1 MKFASQSKLNMKH
14 QNPITLLAFCLTFL
28 ALIGLPALLSA
39 QVREM
44 HLHTDD
50 LGPEIKLTEPRVKV
64 FEKFT
69 KENNAPDVDVTF
81 DQLENNAIIYHPVA
95 AWNSTQQGK
104 AQVSVSIWVK
114 NKEAAAIDWT
124 KVRFE
129 YTQGGAAKAKE
140 VALEKDPFNPNKWA
154 QWQNG
159 RDYHEAGDVLYMDA
173 PIPAQ
178 LTIKLY
184 FKNFASPVVVTKAL
198 KAATKSFS
206 LPFRA
211 YDLRSDEVWE
221 SASTHGGGSQ
231 VFAYDMGVQGY
242 DDGKWSSLLP
252 GKSGNANSDY
262 RIWGKPIYAMADGV
276 VIRFDNNVVNNP
288 KPGEKAA
295 GGGGNHFLI
304 RHGDYIALYAHM
316 QKGSLN
322 DDLLKDGA
330 VVKEGDFL
338 GLAGNSGNSTGP
350 HLHIHV
356 LKETDPETGYFRP
369 LIFNT
374 GYTIEKTGFPNL
386 STNANWV
393 KLNNL
398 AIPGYEGKR
407 SFIWPGNDK
416 PQFGNTKTFTGVWRA
431 GTDKHYLWSG
441 VDKTGIVS
449 KNNSLKNEGLRLVDL
464 DVTNQGGSI
473 KYSGAWRAG
482 SGKTFLQPGTSWAA
496 FTQEWDNLS
505 KDGYRLIDLE
515 VYTDDG
521 QTKFAGVY
529 GEGTDGYYLY
539 AGMTQAEFN
548 AKWSELNGKNQRLVD
563 IEVYK
568 DGGSVKYAGV
578 WRSGSDAYALYH
590 YNSWS
595 AFTDKW
601 KEMNAQGLRLV
612 DMSILTDGGNTYYSG
627 VYRAGSG
634 GYYLWQSNWNSFKS
648 KWDDLSDKGF
658 RLVDLNVR

>member
-50 LGPEIKLTEPRVKV
+50 HGPEIKLTEPRVKV

-431 GTDKHYLWSG
+431 GNDKHYLWSG

-601 KEMNAQGLRLV
+601 KEIDLLRWE
-612 DMSILTDGGNTYYSG
+612 
-627 VYRAGSG
+627 A
-634 GYYLWQSNWNSFKS
+634 
-648 KWDDLSDKGF
+648 
-658 RLVDLNVR
+658 

>member
-1 MKFASQSKLNMKH
+1 MKFASKSNHNMKY
-14 QNPITLLAFCLTFL
+14 QKPIAAWAFGLMLFACLC
-28 ALIGLPALLSA
+28 LPQLLSA
-39 QVREM
+39 QQREL

-50 LGPEIKLTEPRVKV
+50 LGIERKLTEPRVKV
-64 FEKFT
+64 FEKFA
-69 KENNAPDVDVTF
+69 KESNAPNVDVSL
-81 DQLENNAIIYHPVA
+81 DQLENNAILYHPVA
-95 AWNSTQQGK
+95 AWNSNQQNK

-114 NKEAAAIDWT
+114 NKENAAIDWT

-140 VALEKDPFNPNKWA
+140 VVLDKDPFATNKWA

-178 LTIKLY
+178 VTIKLY
-184 FKNFASPVVVTKAL
+184 FKDFSAPVVVTKSL
-198 KAATKSFS
+198 KAATKSFI

-262 RIWGKPIYAMADGV
+262 RIWGKPLYAMADGV

-356 LKETDPETGYFRP
+356 LKETDPEEGLFRP
-369 LIFNT
+369 LIFNM
-374 GYTIEKTGFPNL
+374 GYTIEKTSFPNL

-393 KLNNL
+393 KLNGL
-398 AIPGYEGKR
+398 AIPGFEGKR

-416 PQFGNTKTFTGVWRA
+416 PQFGNTNTYTAVWRA
-431 GTDKHYLWSG
+431 GTDNHYLWSG
-441 VDKTGIVS
+441 VDKNGIVA
-449 KNNSLKNEGLRLVDL
+449 KNNDLKNNGLRLTDL
-464 DVTNQGGSI
+464 DVTSKGGNV
-473 KYSGAWRAG
+473 KYSGVWRAG
-482 SGKTFLQPGTSWAA
+482 AGKTFLQTGASWAA
-496 FTQEWDNLS
+496 FTNEWDNLS
-505 KDGYRLIDLE
+505 KQGYRLLDIE
-515 VYTDDG
+515 VFSEGG
-521 QTKFAGVY
+521 QTKYAGVY
-529 GEGTDGYYLY
+529 GEGNDGYYLF
-539 AGMTQAEFN
+539 AGLSQAEFN
-548 AKWSELNGKNQRLVD
+548 AKWSELADKNQRLID
-563 IEVYK
+563 MEVYK
-568 DGGSVKYAGV
+568 DGGSIKYAGV
-578 WRSGSDAYALYH
+578 WRSGNDAYALYH
-590 YNSWS
+590 YNSWD

-601 KEMNAQGLRLV
+601 KEMSGKGLRLV

-648 KWDDLSDKGF
+648 KWDDLSDKGY